1 MLLIKVLEKGLNC
14 FCGPPVDLAA
24 GFNLG
29 TISHDS
35 KIDWLEL
42 NETGRKL
49 LFRDKKLRV
58 RMEDSKLLTRRLS
71 KQFCNSTL
79 PKRGRCSTTKYLPN
93 L

>member
-1 MLLIKVLEKGLNC
+1 M
-14 FCGPPVDLAA
+14 FFSVDLV
-24 GFNLG
+24 GGYNLG

-58 RMEDSKLLTRRLS
+58 RAIVVI
-71 KQFCNSTL
+71 
-79 PKRGRCSTTKYLPN
+79 
-93 L
+93 

>member
-1 MLLIKVLEKGLNC
+1 M
-14 FCGPPVDLAA
+14 DLA
-24 GFNLG
+24 GGYNLG

-58 RMEDSKLLTRRLS
+58 RMKTSAPRGIVRERGNDGRDGLKAKRANVRRDDD
-71 KQFCNSTL
+71 
-79 PKRGRCSTTKYLPN
+79 
-93 L
+93 